1 MKGTGGFRGLSTRL
15 AGLRTAAQP
24 GSFHWTPE
32 ARRMR
37 SALEMHDL
45 GVKLYQQRM
54 RREHPGAGRREI
66 KGLVRTW
73 LTAPPPGTR
82 LRLPSRECR

>member
-1 MKGTGGFRGLSTRL
+1 
-15 AGLRTAAQP
+15 
-24 GSFHWTPE
+24 
-32 ARRMR
+32 MR

-54 RREHPGAGRREI
+54 RREHPDAGRQEI

-82 LRLPSRECR
+82 LRLPSRERRGYAR